1 MGRQRVC
8 LAVQTIQ
15 GPPSEE
21 KKRKKVKEKV
31 KVESKELEEH
41 FLVKKKHRI
50 FNGDQKN
57 IVLGGP
63 KERKARKGLSKS
75 NDGSQKWFSPLPAR

>member
-1 MGRQRVC
+1 M
-8 LAVQTIQ
+8 
-15 GPPSEE
+15 
-21 KKRKKVKEKV
+21 
-31 KVESKELEEH
+31 ESKELEEH

-75 NDGSQKWFSPLPAR
+75 NDGYRSGFRPYQPDKGEGKDHTQNKGRVEDHQGK